1 MLGVLSLLAEIV
13 RQHLSTRIPFSRKAI
28 LCLVTFDIGIIS
40 GLVGEKVMA
49 ILATLLANQAK
60 QAKLMIR
67 LNVHQEIRLALIQLL
82 AQVRTPTTMRL
93 LLHALREVS
102 ITTKLA
108 VSSEELRE
116 LGVEGDCGGSW
127 VSRGGGV
134 AEPPEAATKGLEKD
148 TLGPRFG
155 EKHMISNYFRL
166 L

>member
-13 RQHLSTRIPFSRKAI
+13 RQHPSTRIPFSRKAI
-28 LCLVTFDIGIIS
+28 LCLVTFDIDIIS

-49 ILATLLANQAK
+49 ILATLLANKAK

-82 AQVRTPTTMRL
+82 VQVRTPTTMRL

-116 LGVEGDCGGSW
+116 LGVEGRLRRELGEQGWGAVRVWLGHPKPQQKDSRKTLW
-127 VSRGGGV
+127 DLVSERN
-134 AEPPEAATKGLEKD
+134 
-148 TLGPRFG
+148 
-155 EKHMISNYFRL
+155 I
-166 L
+166 